1 MPREEYSDWISRN
14 GGPSDEDYQTAVD
27 TVGGAKDLYNSSVG
41 RVQKGLKKGK
51 NTKSIIGMASR
62 NTFDFPVFISKSVP
76 LDYATATNMLLEQ
89 LYAAYVQMAVS
100 QNPYV
105 DAKSVECGGLL
116 AKFHTNVSKYVEY
129 VALTDTEYQ
138 HDACHKEIYTEDA
151 EFVFDMIDVSD
162 EDAQGILQEMNYE
175 PLSEFDDFF
184 QEGGHISS
192 NPPPNPSLNPNPG
205 GTNNRNKKKKDEPWE
220 NARERQAFEDIQ
232 NVDAR
237 GNHVQYN
244 PDGSIKGR
252 PRDPGHEQ
260 YNRDIYRRRV
270 KNKADM
276 ERSVTD
282 AELSA
287 RELKNYNKHERE
299 KTEEHRMKMMN
310 RSPEVLK
317 EEDMKKMNSMKPLL
331 MKLQMRVTR
340 PGQPDDPREF
350 VIGVH
355 CHARLIEP
363 STLPDVV
370 KFPLKEMNEI
380 ARRAKWKAGELK
392 FMRDIVFQI
401 KERKQTAVDAKDPKR
416 KWYRRLYELAHSKGD
431 ANVSGSVS
439 GNSTTGLIPN
449 ATIMITNGDVENIK
463 SQTKLD
469 VLKPSLAKRLCK
481 ELFLMS
487 FVVIDQD
494 AESIKLYI
502 PDLYKDWEIHSLSS
516 VEKQLAELSTAGS
529 KTRDLFKLIK

>member
-1 MPREEYSDWISRN
+1 MPRDEYKDWIARN
-14 GGPSDEDYQTAVD
+14 GGPSDEDYET
-27 TVGGAKDLYNSSVG
+27 TMNTIGNTKDLYKSSLG
-41 RVQKGLKKGK
+41 RFQKGMKKAK
-51 NTKSIIGMASR
+51 STKSIIGMASR

-76 LDYATATNMLLEQ
+76 LDYATATTMLLEQ

-116 AKFHTNVSKYVEY
+116 AKFNTNITKYVEY

-138 HDACHKEIYTEDA
+138 HDACHNEIYTEDA

-162 EDAQGILQEMNYE
+162 EDAEGILQEMDYE

-184 QEGGHISS
+184 QEGGGA
-192 NPPPNPSLNPNPG
+192 G
-205 GTNNRNKKKKDEPWE
+205 GGAGGAGAGGAGGGAPAPRPTPAA
-220 NARERQAFEDIQ
+220 NARNQQAALDIQ

-237 GNHVQYN
+237 GNRVDYDAHGNIV
-244 PDGSIKGR
+244 GR
-252 PRDPGHEQ
+252 HRVPGHEQ
-260 YNRDIYRRRV
+260 YNRDVFRRRL
-270 KNKADM
+270 KDRADSEKA
-276 ERSVTD
+276 VAD
-282 AELSA
+282 AEIAA
-287 RELKNYNKHERE
+287 RDLKNYNKHERE

-310 RSPEVLK
+310 RSPEILK
-317 EEDMKKMNSMKPLL
+317 EEDMRKMNSMKPLL

-439 GNSTTGLIPN
+439 GNGTTGLIPN

-469 VLKPSLAKRLCK
+469 VLKPSLAKRLCN
-481 ELFLMS
+481 ELFLIS

-502 PDLYKDWEIHSLSS
+502 PELYKDWEIHSLAS